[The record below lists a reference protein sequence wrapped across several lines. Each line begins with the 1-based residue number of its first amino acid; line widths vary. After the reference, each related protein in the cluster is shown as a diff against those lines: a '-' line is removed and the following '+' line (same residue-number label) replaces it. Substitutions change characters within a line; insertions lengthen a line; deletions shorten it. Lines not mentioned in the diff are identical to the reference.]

1 MWYTSVYHMISTS
14 FPAVY
19 RWYTYGKI
27 HMVMYTCIPRVYQM
41 AFSIWF
47 LCVQNH
53 FKSSCILS
61 IGDVIWLFHVYTI
74 CNTCGYGHVHM
85 YSTCIPDGIS
95 IWFSR
100 GQNHLYS
107 MCTNPHVYHMYKTT
121 CIPHVQNHKISTYA
135 VWGSLY
141 FLTTLEFRFKVHQSK
156 GCANG
161 KYYSLV

>member
-1 MWYTSVYHMISTS
+1 MWYTPVYHMISTS

-27 HMVMYTCIPRVYQM
+27 NMVMYTCIPRVYQM

-47 LCVQNH
+47 LCVQSH

-61 IGDVIWLFHVYTI
+61 ICDVIWLFHVYTR

-95 IWFSR
+95 IMVFTWSKPPVF
-100 GQNHLYS
+100 
-107 MCTNPHVYHMYKTT
+107 HVYKST
-121 CIPHVQNHKISTYA
+121 CSPHVQNQKISLCCCGLALFPNTFFYILRRPS
-135 VWGSLY
+135 VSNSY
-141 FLTTLEFRFKVHQSK
+141 FWDDSTFLD
-156 GCANG
+156 
-161 KYYSLV
+161 